1 VCNLSIKLY
10 HIYVC
15 YTNITHIAYGIIRS
29 FTETYYLQIRG
40 QYCIYTYVYIYLM
53 TMLLSVPDNST
64 TTMDILK
71 TITKIKTHR
80 KIHQGTFLS
89 PTQLTTSL
97 SNSITTQ
104 KLIVNQM
111 LKKFSAVT
119 GLVDLS
125 MQQQKPDK
133 PDQTRVRL
141 HVLALLRYNPV
152 LSSQLN

>member
-1 VCNLSIKLY
+1 
-10 HIYVC
+10 
-15 YTNITHIAYGIIRS
+15 
-29 FTETYYLQIRG
+29 
-40 QYCIYTYVYIYLM
+40 
-53 TMLLSVPDNST
+53 MLLSVPDNST